1 MLFPGRRWLQDPR
14 KILSPYISEG
24 MVVLEPGSAMG
35 FFTLEMA
42 RLVGPKGRVIAVDI
56 QSRELEILMRR
67 ARRAGLA
74 DRVET
79 RVATATRLNLMG
91 LECKVDFAFV
101 FAMAHEVD
109 DPDRFFQEIHDSLK
123 PGGHM
128 LLSEPVRHVS
138 LRDFVATQASAEQAG
153 FVPEFQPKIR
163 ASRSVVF
170 IKPGKQ

>member
-35 FFTLEMA
+35 YFTLEMA
-42 RLVGPKGRVIAVDI
+42 RLVGPAGRVIAVDT

-74 DRVET
+74 DRIET
-79 RVATATRLNLMG
+79 RVATATRLNLGG
-91 LECKVDFAFV
+91 LDCKVDFAFV

-109 DPDRFFQEIHDSLK
+109 EPDGFFREIYQTIK
-123 PGGHM
+123 PGGRM
-128 LLSEPVRHVS
+128 LLSEPVRHVT

-153 FVPEFQPKIR
+153 FVPESQPKIR
-163 ASRSVVF
+163 ASQSVLF
-170 IKPGKQ
+170 AKKT